1 MSPRRDTAAFRKALG
16 SAVLKRR
23 QAREFSQ
30 EDFGEVAGV
39 DRTYVS
45 GLETG
50 RRNPTL
56 ETLLRLSAAL
66 EVPLSTIILEAEGA
80 VGASTRRRGS

>member
-1 MSPRRDTAAFRKALG
+1 MSPRRETAHFRRALG

-23 QAREFSQ
+23 RTRDLSQ
-30 EDFGEVAGV
+30 EDLGEVAGV

-45 GLETG
+45 GLEAG

-56 ETLLRLSAAL
+56 ETLLRLAAAL
-66 EVPLSTIILEAEGA
+66 GLPLSDLILEAERDA
-80 VGASTRRRGS
+80 VIPARRRT